1 MLIQELAAE
10 IHRNAVE
17 HGWWEEE
24 RSVYE
29 VLALIHS
36 EWSEALEEARA
47 GRPLAYIEAETSFC
61 PQIESHREIIT
72 RGEDGK
78 YIYDGR
84 EYSGKPEG
92 VAVELIDGVIRIL
105 DYLGHLGAEFVNPD
119 NGQFSTVDELCE
131 DQTILDPMPAKVPDV
146 VTYLH
151 RFTSD
156 VLPDEGDECDV
167 SCLMAAMNL
176 AMVWVRQNGMDP
188 VALLM
193 EKHEFNKGRPYKHGK
208 KF

>member
-1 MLIQELAAE
+1 MLIQDLAAE

-17 HGWWEEE
+17 HGWWEED

-78 YIYDGR
+78 YVFDGR
-84 EYSGKPEG
+84 EYTGKPEG

-105 DYLGHLGAEFVNPD
+105 DYLGRLKAVFDDPD
-119 NGQFSTVDELCE
+119 SGESSKMEDLCSE
-131 DQTILDPMPAKVPDV
+131 QTLMDPMPEKVPEV
-146 VTYLH
+146 VAYLH
-151 RFTSD
+151 KFTSD
-156 VLPDEGDECDV
+156 VLPDEGDECDI
-167 SCLMAAMNL
+167 SCLVAAMNL
-176 AMVWVRQNGMDP
+176 ALVWVRMKGLDP
-188 VALLM
+188 LALLM